1 MTSLPVVNL
10 LWIGSE
16 LGWIEHLSAASFLAA
31 GHPVKLHA
39 YDEVKN
45 VPHGVEIAD
54 AGALMT
60 METALAMRHR
70 QTKSFAL
77 SSDYFRFLLQK
88 RGLGLW
94 SDLDVV
100 CLAPVALRDPVLFGW
115 ESDAYINGA
124 VLYIAPG
131 HELLDDALGAF
142 EPNHIPAWVP
152 FRKALPFRAR
162 RAIGTDFGPGD
173 LPRGTYGP
181 KALTA
186 LARKHR
192 LLPHAQPTDV
202 FYPLHPRQARQIF
215 SPGTEVE
222 QFTSARSLTIHL
234 WNEKLGELK
243 RQTPPSTSAIAKL
256 LRRFGL

>member
-1 MTSLPVVNL
+1 MTSLPAVNL

-16 LGWIEHLSAASFLAA
+16 LGWIEHLSATSFLAA
-31 GHPVKLHA
+31 GHPVRLHA

-45 VPHGVEIAD
+45 VPQGVEIAD

-60 METALAMRHR
+60 RDTALAMRHR
-70 QTKSFAL
+70 QTGSFAL

-88 RGLGLW
+88 QGLGLW
-94 SDLDVV
+94 ADLDVV
-100 CLAPVALRDPVLFGW
+100 CLAPVALQDPVQFGW
-115 ESDAYINGA
+115 ESDTYINGA
-124 VLYIAPG
+124 VLYIRADHP
-131 HELLDDALGAF
+131 LLKDALGAF
-142 EPNHIPAWVP
+142 ERSHIPAWVP

-162 RAIGTDFGPGD
+162 RALGGDFGPGD

-186 LARKHR
+186 LARKHG
-192 LLPHAQPTDV
+192 LLSCAQPADV
-202 FYPLHPRQARQIF
+202 FYPLHPRQAREIF
-215 SPGTEVE
+215 SPGTEME

-243 RQTPPSTSAIAKL
+243 RAAPPSTSAIAKL